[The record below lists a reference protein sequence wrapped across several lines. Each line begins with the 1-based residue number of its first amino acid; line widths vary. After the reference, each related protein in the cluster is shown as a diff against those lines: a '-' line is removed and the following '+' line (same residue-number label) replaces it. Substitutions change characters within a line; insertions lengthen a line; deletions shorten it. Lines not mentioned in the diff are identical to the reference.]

1 MQLGTLISRLES
13 DCDATAALVAL
24 GDLPLYAAVLSMAD
38 QFGESPGDYVVG
50 AAGRFASQAG
60 DQDWLA
66 LATASERAADPGKA
80 ALGVL
85 VRWALER
92 DRMET
97 EEARATGC
105 ACRTSPENNP
115 TSL

>member
-1 MQLGTLISRLES
+1 MQLGTLINRLDN

-24 GDLPLYAAVLSMAD
+24 GDLPLYASVLSMAD
-38 QFGESPGDYVVG
+38 QFGESPGEYV
-50 AAGRFASQAG
+50 AAAGGRFASQAG

-66 LATASERAADPGKA
+66 LVTAAERAADPGQA

-92 DRMET
+92 DRLDAEG
-97 EEARATGC
+97 AC
-105 ACRTSPENNP
+105 AASCVCHA
-115 TSL
+115 